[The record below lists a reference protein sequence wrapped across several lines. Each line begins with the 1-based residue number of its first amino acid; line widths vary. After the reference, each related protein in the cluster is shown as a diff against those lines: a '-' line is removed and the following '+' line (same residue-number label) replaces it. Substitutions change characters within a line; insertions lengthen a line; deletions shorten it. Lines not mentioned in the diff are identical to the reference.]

1 MAHVRVGSLRDVVRS
16 QIWAEHVVALSELAF
31 SVPTACGSNRV
42 EIGPWPRHSPV
53 SAIQPAS
60 ALQEAHANT
69 VVDGEGGLSK
79 GEPDDRAHAVV
90 GSVAVQHQAAMGV
103 PVTSLA
109 TIMFVLTYTGMALGR
124 VPGLKID
131 RTGIA
136 LIAAVILVA
145 TGEIPANQIPNAIHF
160 PTLLLMGGL
169 MILSARVRAA
179 GFYEAAAA
187 WIARQAGQPLRLLAL
202 TIGIGGTL
210 SAVLVNDIVVF
221 AMTPLLCT
229 GLAARKLDPR
239 PFLFGLAAA
248 SNVGSAATLIGNP
261 QNILIGQ
268 VGRLGFWSYFAIAFV
283 PAMVG
288 LGLVFACVAMAWRS
302 ALAAEASDAAIGAP
316 TFDRRQ
322 TTVCGVA
329 LAVLLVLF
337 TTSLPREISALLI
350 AACLIISRT
359 VPSRQLLDEIDLPLL
374 ILFASLFV
382 VNDAF
387 ARTGLAGEALQS
399 LISHGLLPDRVSL
412 LAPLSLLLSNT
423 IGNVP
428 AVVMLLQVWGD
439 VPEGTLVG
447 LAILSTLSGNL
458 LLVGSLANLIVAERA
473 ALAGLQLSL
482 GDHAKAGVPITLVSL
497 LLAGMWIWAMGLM
510 RL

>member
-1 MAHVRVGSLRDVVRS
+1 M
-16 QIWAEHVVALSELAF
+16 
-31 SVPTACGSNRV
+31 
-42 EIGPWPRHSPV
+42 
-53 SAIQPAS
+53 
-60 ALQEAHANT
+60 
-69 VVDGEGGLSK
+69 
-79 GEPDDRAHAVV
+79 
-90 GSVAVQHQAAMGV
+90 
-103 PVTSLA
+103 TSLA
-109 TIMFVLTYTGMALGR
+109 TVIFALTYIGMALGR

-131 RTGIA
+131 RSGIA

-145 TGEIPANQIPNAIHF
+145 TGEVPAEQIAKAMHF

-179 GFYEAAAA
+179 GFYEVAAT

-202 TIGIGGTL
+202 TVVLGGAL

-221 AMTPLLCT
+221 AMTPLLCS

-239 PFLFGLAAA
+239 PFLFALAAA

-268 VGRLGFWSYFAIAFV
+268 VGRLGFWSYFAIAVV
-283 PAMVG
+283 PAVLG
-288 LGLVFACVAMAWRS
+288 LGLVFACMAMAWRS
-302 ALAAEASDAAIGAP
+302 NLTRKASDAAISAP
-316 TFDRRQ
+316 TLDRRQ
-322 TTVCGVA
+322 ARVCAVA
-329 LAVLLVLF
+329 LVALLVLF

-350 AACLIISRT
+350 AACLVISRT

-374 ILFASLFV
+374 ILFAALFV

-387 ARTGLAGEALQS
+387 RRTGLAQDGLEVLS
-399 LISHGLLPDRVSL
+399 SHGLLPDRL
-412 LAPLSLLLSNT
+412 LLLTPLSLVLSNT

-428 AVVMLLQVWGD
+428 AVVMILQVWHGI
-439 VPEGTLVG
+439 PEGTLIG

-473 ALAGLQLSL
+473 ALAGVRLSFR
-482 GDHAKAGVPITLVSL
+482 DHAKAGVPITIVSL
-497 LLAGMWIWAMGLM
+497 LLAALWLWAIGLM